1 MLGNDASLLGGVR
14 PFDDGN
20 DGLVYDSWSRTM
32 AQQLLTGNVVR
43 ALEGLEPVFY
53 FTPGSRYLRTVEHL
67 IFGET
72 YFGYVSLLLL
82 LPFLVFCLFRRY
94 FSARTA
100 IATALI
106 FIAIPIGAL
115 FGSTFYIYV
124 KHAAHGFGDSAAA
137 FLFLAGIVGLMG
149 RSTMQTSA
157 GCPQRSTGCRVGST
171 WSSCSPTGVT
181 STRTRPCPTSDESA
195 AP

>member
-1 MLGNDASLLGGVR
+1 
-14 PFDDGN
+14 
-20 DGLVYDSWSRTM
+20 M
-32 AQQLLTGNVVR
+32 AQQLLVGDVVR

-72 YFGYVSLLLL
+72 YLGYVSLLLL

-94 FSARTA
+94 FTARTA
-100 IATALI
+100 IAMAVI

-124 KHAAHGFGDSAAA
+124 KHAAHGFGDWPQPFFS
-137 FLFLAGIVGLMG
+137 LPGSLA
-149 RSTMQTSA
+149 
-157 GCPQRSTGCRVGST
+157 
-171 WSSCSPTGVT
+171 
-181 STRTRPCPTSDESA
+181 
-195 AP
+195 